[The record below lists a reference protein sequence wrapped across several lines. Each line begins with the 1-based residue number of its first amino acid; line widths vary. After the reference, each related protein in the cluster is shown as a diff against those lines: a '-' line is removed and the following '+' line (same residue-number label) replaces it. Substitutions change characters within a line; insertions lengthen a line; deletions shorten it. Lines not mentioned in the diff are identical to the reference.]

1 MNYLGYI
8 VLFSTVILS
17 GISVFAIP
25 IRKQS
30 YLKLLLAF
38 SGSFILSICF
48 LHLIPEIYQSSQSS
62 TVGIFILIGFF
73 IQVILEFF
81 SEGVEHG
88 HIHVHKGNLH
98 EHSHSHHHHHHS
110 HALPIAMITA
120 LYLHSFLEG
129 MPLQEHLLLNTEN
142 SINNSLLLGIILHNI
157 PVSIVFVSMLLHSH
171 MSKSKAFIF
180 LLALALMAPLG
191 TLAGNNPFLLS
202 LISYE
207 KLMAIVVG
215 IFLHIST
222 TILFEFA
229 ENHLFNFIKLITM
242 LLGVLLALFIA

>member
-8 VLFSTVILS
+8 VLFSTVMVS

-25 IRKQS
+25 MRKQS
-30 YLKLLLAF
+30 FLKLLLAF

-48 LHLIPEIYQSSQSS
+48 LHLIPEIYRSSENSS
-62 TVGIFILIGFF
+62 IGIFVLIGFF
-73 IQVILEFF
+73 TQVILEFF
-81 SEGVEHG
+81 SDGVEHG
-88 HIHVHKGNLH
+88 HIHIPKENSHDHLH
-98 EHSHSHHHHHHS
+98 NNHS
-110 HALPIAMITA
+110 HALPFAMILA

-129 MPLQEHLLLNTEN
+129 MPLHEHLLLNTEN
-142 SINNSLLLGIILHNI
+142 SINNSLLLGIVFHNI
-157 PVSIVFVSMLLHSH
+157 PVSIVFMSMLLNAHV
-171 MSKSKAFIF
+171 SKSKALIF
-180 LLALALMAPLG
+180 LLVLALMAPFG
-191 TLAGNNPFLLS
+191 TLIGNNSFLLNI
-202 LISYE
+202 ISYE

-242 LLGVLLALFIA
+242 LLGVLLASFIA

>member
-1 MNYLGYI
+1 MNYLGY
-8 VLFSTVILS
+8 VTLFSTVMLS
-17 GISVFAIP
+17 GISVFAMP
-25 IRKQS
+25 IRKQN

-48 LHLIPEIYQSSQSS
+48 LHLIPEIYQSTENSS
-62 TVGIFILIGFF
+62 IGIFVLIGFF
-73 IQVILEFF
+73 MQVILEFF
-81 SEGVEHG
+81 SDGLEHG
-88 HIHVHKGNLH
+88 HIHKGNVSDH
-98 EHSHSHHHHHHS
+98 DHKHHT
-110 HALPIAMITA
+110 HALPFAMIIA

-129 MPLQEHLLLNTEN
+129 MPLHEHLLLNTEN
-142 SINNSLLLGIILHNI
+142 SINNSLLLGIVFHNI
-157 PVSIVFVSMLLHSH
+157 PVSIVFMSMLLNTH
-171 MSKSKAFIF
+171 MAKNKALLF

-191 TLAGNNPFLLS
+191 TLVGNNSFILG

-242 LLGVLLALFIA
+242 LLGVMLALFIA